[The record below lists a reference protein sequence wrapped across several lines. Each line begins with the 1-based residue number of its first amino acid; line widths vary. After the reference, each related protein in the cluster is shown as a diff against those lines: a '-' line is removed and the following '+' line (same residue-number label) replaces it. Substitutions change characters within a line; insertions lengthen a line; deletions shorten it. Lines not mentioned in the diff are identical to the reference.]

1 MWVNVSVDS
10 KVLVWIGVAVLIGI
24 LWVFGYKMYSQTR
37 PDFKNIAY
45 STTSDTNKLDI
56 YIPWSGATA
65 PYPVVIWVHGG
76 DFKSGSK
83 SSPRSVDRLLSEG
96 YAVVSVNYRLSD
108 EATWPAQMID
118 MKSAIKFIK
127 DNAATYKFNKDKI
140 AVWWE
145 DAGWYIATAT
155 LLNLGLD
162 PELRIQAGV
171 DWYGPVDFATM
182 DSDTEKAKIGE
193 KYVSKEWSP
202 ESRLLGV
209 TIKDGDN
216 TVKAA
221 SLLTLV
227 AQYPSATP
235 PILIMHGK
243 LDDHIAYYQSERLR
257 NAIQGRF
264 GKDAL
269 QYSIL
274 DNGTH
279 GWGDFEKTETEDTVM
294 NFLKK
299 HLK

>member
-1 MWVNVSVDS
+1 MWVNISVDS
-10 KVLVWIGVAVLIGI
+10 KVLIWIGVIVLIGI
-24 LWVFGYKMYSQTR
+24 LWVFGYRLYNQTR
-37 PDFKNIAY
+37 PDFKSIAY
-45 STTSDTNKLDI
+45 STTSKNNTLDI
-56 YIPWSGATA
+56 YIPKSGVRA
-65 PYPVVIWVHGG
+65 PYPVVIWVHGW
-76 DFKSGSK
+76 DFTSWSK
-83 SSPRSVDRLLSEG
+83 SSPRSLDRLLSEG
-96 YAVVSVNYRLSD
+96 FAIVSVNYRLAK

-118 MKSAIKFIK
+118 MKSAVKFIK
-127 DNAATYKFNKDKI
+127 DNATTYKLNKDKI
-140 AVWWE
+140 AIWWE

-162 PELRIQAGV
+162 PELKIQAGV

-202 ESRLLGV
+202 ESRLLWV
-209 TIKDGDN
+209 TVKDGDN

-221 SLLTLV
+221 SLLTMV
-227 AQYPSATP
+227 WQYASATP

-243 LDDHIAYYQSERLR
+243 LDDHVAYYQSERLR
-257 NAIQGRF
+257 NTIQGRF
-264 GKDAL
+264 WKDVL

-299 HLK
+299 YLK